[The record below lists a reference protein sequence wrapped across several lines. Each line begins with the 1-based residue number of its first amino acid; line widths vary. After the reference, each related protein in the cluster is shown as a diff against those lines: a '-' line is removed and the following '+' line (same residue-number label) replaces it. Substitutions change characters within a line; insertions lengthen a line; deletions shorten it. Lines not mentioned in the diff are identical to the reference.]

1 MMSKL
6 AAVILAASLLPTLA
20 EAQNRNCGPRT
31 KVLETLAG
39 KYKESRRSIGLATQ
53 GRVME
58 IFASEETGSWT
69 ITVTMPNGMTCL
81 VASGQA
87 FEDIDE
93 ELQPAGIR
101 S

>member
-1 MMSKL
+1 MKTL
-6 AAVILAASLLPTLA
+6 AAAILAVSLMPA
-20 EAQNRNCGPRT
+20 AADAQNRNCGPRT
-31 KVLETLAG
+31 KVVETLAE
-39 KYKESRRSIGLATQ
+39 KYKESRRSIGLATK

-69 ITVTMPNGMTCL
+69 IVVTMPNGMTCL

-87 FEDIDE
+87 FEAVDE
-93 ELQPAGIR
+93 ALQPAGIK